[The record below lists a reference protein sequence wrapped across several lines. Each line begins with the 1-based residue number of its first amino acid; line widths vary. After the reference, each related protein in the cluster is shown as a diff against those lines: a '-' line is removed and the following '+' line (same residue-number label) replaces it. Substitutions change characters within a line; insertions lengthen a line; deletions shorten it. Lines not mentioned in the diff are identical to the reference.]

1 MPVVWAWEE
10 RAEAAN
16 INLGGVNT
24 EFRIEIWGSEWE
36 EWVSLGELW
45 GHGTD
50 RRALGERSRQ
60 WEGKQRSG
68 GKDGEGQPHGKLT
81 PFSPLPSFPSHFLC
95 TPHCHTGLP
104 AEAANWTAY
113 VLFLLLMP
121 PGYSRQIAL
130 SLATLFNTV
139 ATSCMGLFNL
149 PELKMRQN
157 YICSSSV
164 SLATFKCLYNHV

>member
-1 MPVVWAWEE
+1 MVWAWEE

-24 EFRIEIWGSEWE
+24 EFIIEIWGSEWE
-36 EWVSLGELW
+36 ELVSLGELW

-50 RRALGERSRQ
+50 RRALGGTEPDSGKASREVVGKMERGSHMVN
-60 WEGKQRSG
+60 W
-68 GKDGEGQPHGKLT
+68 
-81 PFSPLPSFPSHFLC
+81 LPSPHFLLSLS
-95 TPHCHTGLP
+95 TFSAPPHSHTGLP